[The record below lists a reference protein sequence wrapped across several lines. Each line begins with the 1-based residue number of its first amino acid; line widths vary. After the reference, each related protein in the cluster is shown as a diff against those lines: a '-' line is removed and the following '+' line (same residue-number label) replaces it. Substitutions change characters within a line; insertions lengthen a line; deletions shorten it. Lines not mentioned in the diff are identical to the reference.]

1 MTAGVA
7 SQRAQAQHTH
17 TTQKT
22 IWKQQ
27 FILVVQVQW
36 RQWQEVR
43 TFRIRLAMYRV
54 KAIMG
59 YITRTLTQ
67 EKKNT
72 VTDE

>member
-1 MTAGVA
+1 MPAGVT
-7 SQRAQAQHTH
+7 SQRARAQRTH

-22 IWKQQ
+22 IWKRQ

-43 TFRIRLAMYRV
+43 TFRIRLAMFRV

-67 EKKNT
+67 EKQIL
-72 VTDE
+72 